1 MSGKAQTVPTRN
13 DERTTAI
20 MHALAASI
28 DGVIEVLA
36 EVLGIQERAAS
47 LNESTVLFG
56 SLPELD
62 SLAVLELIT
71 ALEERYGFE
80 VDDSDFTGEI
90 FETVG
95 TLAAFVDKQRHSH

>member
-1 MSGKAQTVPTRN
+1 M
-13 DERTTAI
+13 TALT
-20 MHALAASI
+20 ATL
-28 DGVIEVLA
+28 DGVIEILV
-36 EVLGIQERAAS
+36 EVLGIKDRVSS
-47 LNESTVLFG
+47 LNESTPLFG

-80 VDDSDFTGEI
+80 VNDADFTGEI

-95 TLAAFVDKQRHSH
+95 TLAAFVDEQRQSL

>member
-1 MSGKAQTVPTRN
+1 M
-13 DERTTAI
+13 
-20 MHALAASI
+20 MHARAASI

-36 EVLGIQERAAS
+36 EVLSIQERAAS
-47 LNESTVLFG
+47 LDESTPLFG

-80 VDDSDFTGEI
+80 VDDADFTGEI

-95 TLAAFVDKQRHSH
+95 TLAAFVDKQRQSR

>member
-1 MSGKAQTVPTRN
+1 MNAS
-13 DERTTAI
+13 TAT
-20 MHALAASI
+20 L
-28 DGVIEVLA
+28 DGVVEVLV
-36 EVLGIQERAAS
+36 EVLGIEDRAAS
-47 LNESTVLFG
+47 LQPSTPLFG

-80 VDDSDFTGEI
+80 VNDADFTGEI

-95 TLAAFVDKQRHSH
+95 ALAAFVDQQRQGL